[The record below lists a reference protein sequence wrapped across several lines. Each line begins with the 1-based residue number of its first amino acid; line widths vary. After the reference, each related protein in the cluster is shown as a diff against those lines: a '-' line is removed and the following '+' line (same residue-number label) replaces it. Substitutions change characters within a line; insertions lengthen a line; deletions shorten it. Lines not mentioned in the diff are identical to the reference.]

1 MRLTVSFLLA
11 AALAAPVHAA
21 INPAEYTRN
30 VPYPLQLRPQVQIVQ
45 HSEVGGE
52 KMRRTTIVAT
62 VVQEHRDVAN
72 IDVGETVTIDW
83 TVNLDA
89 QERARAAH
97 DAEYGTMPGPQF
109 LYAPLPPTLDAD
121 GLFWANLDFD
131 EHAKPYPGLVEGAAK
146 PAFDVDQRFGEI
158 LVPAS
163 HQYTWDRPEGAR

>member
-1 MRLTVSFLLA
+1 MRRLLLSVLLLPCA
-11 AALAAPVHAA
+11 ASAA
-21 INPAEYTRN
+21 INPAEYTRH
-30 VPYPLQLRPQVQIVQ
+30 VDVQLQLRPQATIVQ
-45 HSEVGGE
+45 HGDIGGE

-72 IDVGETVTIDW
+72 IDVGDTVTIDW

-109 LYAPLPPTLDAD
+109 LYAPLPPDLDAD

-131 EHAKPYPGLVEGAAK
+131 EHSKPYPGLVEGATK
-146 PAFDVDQRFGEI
+146 PPFDVDQRFGEI

-163 HQYTWDRPEGAR
+163 HQYTWDRPQ